1 MKIRT
6 NIALA
11 VVLAVLAAPAAYAG
25 PSANQPARIGAGDF
39 LAGSLHNRERTDASD
54 VVSRYLKNHVQQ
66 QDRFITEN
74 SASQNR
80 LHRVGVSSY
89 RFITENSAS
98 QNRLPSA
105 VVLRSSTP
113 ASSNGFRWIAAA
125 IGAAGTLTLTILAT
139 AALRGVHRKRRQVAP
154 AS

>member
-6 NIALA
+6 NVALA
-11 VVLAVLAAPAAYAG
+11 LLLALLAAPAAYSG
-25 PSANQPARIGAGDF
+25 TSANQPARIGAGDF

-98 QNRLPSA
+98 QNRLSSA
-105 VVLRSSTP
+105 AAGTSDVRSS
-113 ASSNGFRWIAAA
+113 SRSFDWIAAL
-125 IGAAGTLTLTILAT
+125 IGAAGTLTLITLAM
-139 AALRGVHRKRRQVAP
+139 AVQRRRTVWAGM
-154 AS
+154 

>member
-25 PSANQPARIGAGDF
+25 PSANQPARMGAGDF
-39 LAGSLHNRERTDASD
+39 PSRYVHNRERADASD
-54 VVSRYLKNHVQQ
+54 VVSRYLKRHVQQ

-80 LHRVGVSSY
+80 LSSAAAG
-89 RFITENSAS
+89 TSD
-98 QNRLPSA
+98 
-105 VVLRSSTP
+105 VRSS
-113 ASSNGFRWIAAA
+113 SRSFDWIAAL
-125 IGAAGTLTLTILAT
+125 IGAAGTLTLITLAM
-139 AALRGVHRKRRQVAP
+139 AVLRGRIVRVGV
-154 AS
+154 

>member
-11 VVLAVLAAPAAYAG
+11 LLLALLAAPAAYSG
-25 PSANQPARIGAGDF
+25 PSANQPARVGAGDF
-39 LAGSLHNRERTDASD
+39 VAPSLHNRERTDASD
-54 VVSRYLKNHVQQ
+54 VVSRYLKSHVQQ

-89 RFITENSAS
+89 RFITENSAT
-98 QNRLPSA
+98 QNRLSSA
-105 VVLRSSTP
+105 AAGTSDVRSS
-113 ASSNGFRWIAAA
+113 SRSFDWIAAL
-125 IGAAGTLTLTILAT
+125 IGAAGTLTLITLAM
-139 AALRGVHRKRRQVAP
+139 AVLRRRTVWVGI
-154 AS
+154 

>member
-25 PSANQPARIGAGDF
+25 PSANQPARMGAGDF
-39 LAGSLHNRERTDASD
+39 PSRYVHNRERADASD
-54 VVSRYLKNHVQQ
+54 VVSRYLKRHVQQ

-74 SASQNR
+74 SASQNP
-80 LHRVGVSSY
+80 LHRAGVSSY

-98 QNRLPSA
+98 QNRLSSA
-105 VVLRSSTP
+105 AAGTSDVRSS
-113 ASSNGFRWIAAA
+113 SRSFDWIAAL
-125 IGAAGTLTLTILAT
+125 IGAAGTLTLITLAM
-139 AALRGVHRKRRQVAP
+139 AVLRGRTVRVGV
-154 AS
+154 